1 VPIDPAPVGKLLRGR
16 RLLVCVAGGI
26 AAYKVADLVSQLA
39 QAGVEVR
46 VAMTASA
53 RRFVGPPTFHGLSGH
68 PVATDLFAP
77 EGEPEPHVE
86 LGDWAQ
92 LILVAPATANLIGR
106 LAAGES
112 SDLVSA
118 TVLAAR
124 CPVVLAPAM
133 NDAMWA
139 KPVVQDNV
147 ARLRELK
154 LTVVDPESGR
164 LASGHSGA
172 GRLASAEAI
181 FAALEQAWRSTHD
194 LAGRRIVVSAGG
206 TREPI
211 DPVRYLSNYS
221 SGKMGFAVAAAA
233 ADRGAEVV
241 LVSSAH
247 HPPHVGVRVAAV
259 ETAEEML
266 AALRTE
272 MTGADLLVMAAAV
285 ADYRP
290 ARTASGKIKREGQA
304 KLVLELEQNPDIVAE
319 LSRQPGAE
327 ATFKVGFAAE
337 DLDLEQRAAEK
348 ITRKGLDAIVA
359 NDISRKDIAFGSD
372 YNAGVLLFRGGERH
386 EFERVTKRQL
396 ADRLLDLVKDRLR

>member
-1 VPIDPAPVGKLLRGR
+1 MLRGR

-26 AAYKVADLVSQLA
+26 AAYKIADLVSQLA

-46 VAMTASA
+46 VAMTSSA

-68 PVATDLFAP
+68 PVATDLFAA

-86 LGDWAQ
+86 LGDWAD

-112 SDLVSA
+112 SDIVSA

-124 CPVVLAPAM
+124 CPVVVAPAM

-139 KPVVQDNV
+139 KPVVRENV
-147 ARLRELK
+147 RRLAELGFA
-154 LTVVDPESGR
+154 VVDPESGR

-181 FAALEQAWRSTHD
+181 FAALESAWRSTHD
-194 LAGRRIVVSAGG
+194 LAGRRVVVSAGG

-211 DPVRYLSNYS
+211 DPVRFISNYS

-241 LVSSAH
+241 LVSTAH
-247 HPPHVGVRVAAV
+247 HPAHVGIRMEPV

-266 AALRTE
+266 AALSRE

-290 ARTASGKIKREGQA
+290 VRREQHKVKREGREH
-304 KLVLELEQNPDIVAE
+304 LVIELEQNPDLVAV

-337 DLDLEQRAAEK
+337 DRDIEQRAADK
-348 ITRKGLDAIVA
+348 IGRKGLDAIVA
-359 NDISRKDIAFGSD
+359 NDISRRDIAFGSD

-386 EFERVTKRQL
+386 EFERVTKREL

>member
-1 VPIDPAPVGKLLRGR
+1 MPIDPAPVAALLKGR

-39 QAGVEVR
+39 QAGVDVR

-68 PVATDLFAP
+68 PVASDLFAA
-77 EGEPEPHVE
+77 EGAPEPHVE
-86 LGDWAQ
+86 LGDWAE
-92 LILVAPATANLIGR
+92 LILVAPATANLVGR

-124 CPVVLAPAM
+124 CPVVVAPAM

-139 KPVVQDNV
+139 KPVVRQNI
-147 ARLRELK
+147 ARLRELD
-154 LTVVDPESGR
+154 LTIVDPESGR

-181 FAALEQAWRSTHD
+181 FAALEGAWRSTHD
-194 LAGRRIVVSAGG
+194 LAGRRVVVSAGG

-211 DPVRYLSNYS
+211 DPVRFISNYS

-233 ADRGAEVV
+233 ADRGADVA

-247 HPPHVGVRVAAV
+247 HPQHVGMRLVAV

-266 AALRTE
+266 AALRRE

-290 ARTASGKIKREGQA
+290 VRTATGKIKREGRD
-304 KLVLELEQNPDIVAE
+304 KLLLELEQNPDLVAE

-337 DLDLEQRAAEK
+337 DRELEERAAEK
-348 ITRKGLDAIVA
+348 IARKGLDAIVA

-372 YNAGVLLFRGGERH
+372 YNAGFLLFRGGERH
-386 EFERVTKRQL
+386 EFERVTKREL